1 MHIPVEHTYNV
12 SNLLSKY
19 MQLGGLHPGHLSN
32 HQGEVL
38 PLLLLYRVRICGVCI
53 YTLCIAARVPHI

>member
-12 SNLLSKY
+12 SNLLSECSWEVCI
-19 MQLGGLHPGHLSN
+19 LDICPTTRR
-32 HQGEVL
+32 EVL